1 MSARASRRGLQFVP
15 AVGADRRHRCR
26 RRPKSDPP
34 SRTGSPPRAGF
45 DWRDAVRTAYELS
58 AKHGLSI
65 PIRGRDLF
73 HVAIAIEVGAGAI
86 LTFDQEQKALA
97 EAAGIRV
104 LAPAVRRGR

>member
-1 MSARASRRGLQFVP
+1 MSELPRFASAPVS
-15 AVGADRRHRCR
+15 HRE
-26 RRPKSDPP
+26 PTEPHVE
-34 SRTGSPPRAGF
+34 F
-45 DWRDAVRTAYELS
+45 DSRDAVRTAYDIS
-58 AKHGLSI
+58 AGHGLSL
-65 PIRGRDLF
+65 PIRGMDLF